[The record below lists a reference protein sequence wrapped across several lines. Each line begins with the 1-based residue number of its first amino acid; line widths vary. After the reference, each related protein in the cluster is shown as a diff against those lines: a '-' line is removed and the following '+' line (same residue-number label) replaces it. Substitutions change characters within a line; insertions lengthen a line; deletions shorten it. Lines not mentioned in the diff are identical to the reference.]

1 MAQRL
6 SQQQKAGI
14 VWECWFRDIMK
25 HAAMCTENINQ
36 IICAYYGSEK
46 EFVYEGDY
54 DGNGIIHW
62 VGTHYG
68 EEKEW
73 ANPAQRGLIRVESS
87 GWEYGSVEAMVGNK
101 ACRSC
106 SSDKQGGAWASIEFV
121 DDVMVK
127 PTRYTLA
134 HWTWNDFNYL
144 RNWVFEGSS
153 DGEQWTLIKQH
164 SDDRALS
171 WPGQSH
177 TWSTPNVDAYFNRF
191 RVRMTGED
199 SDGRWFLTAH
209 ALEIY
214 GFVRS
219 NK

>member
-6 SQQQKAGI
+6 SPQQKAGI
-14 VWECWFRDIMK
+14 VWECWFRDLMDN
-25 HAAMCTENINQ
+25 AAMCTESITQ

-46 EFVYEGDY
+46 EFVFEGDY
-54 DGNGIIHW
+54 DGNGIIYW

-68 EEKEW
+68 EKEW
-73 ANPAQRGLIRVESS
+73 ANPAQRGLIKVDSS
-87 GWEYGSVEAMVGNK
+87 GWNYGSVEDMVGNK
-101 ACRSC
+101 ACRAASAG
-106 SSDKQGGAWASIEFV
+106 KEGGSWASIEFV

-127 PTRYTLA
+127 PTQYTLT
-134 HWTWNDFNYL
+134 HNSLFDGLYL

-164 SDDRALS
+164 HNDQALNGA
-171 WPGQSH
+171 GQSH

-191 RVRMTGED
+191 RVRMTGKGSGGD
-199 SDGRWFLTAH
+199 WCLTAH

-214 GFVRS
+214 GFVAGMR
-219 NK
+219 